1 MKRLEIDTPR
11 GAGRPIV
18 LVALLVAAVIVTT
31 VWYREGTGGPLHALR
46 TGLTAVSAPLAAA
59 GEWVGTPFRA
69 VGNWMSGLAVDQSDY
84 QALKKQNLE
93 LKQRLAALEEAK
105 LENERIR
112 ELVDF
117 AQAQDLPTIGAHV
130 IGRPTDSRQLT
141 VMIDRGSNAGLKRG
155 DAVIAAGGL
164 VGQIVEITPWNS
176 RVRLITDPESGVAAL
191 VQRTRANGIVHGS
204 LTGGLELSF
213 ISKKTPPIV
222 GDVVLTSGLGGVYP
236 KGIVIGEVRAVSAGS
251 SDLYPLVTLG
261 SRVDIDRIEEVLVL
275 QAETTAAALPGG
287 GE

>member
-1 MKRLEIDTPR
+1 VKRLEIDTPR
-11 GAGRPIV
+11 GAGRPVI
-18 LVALLVAAVIVTT
+18 LVGLLIAGLIITT
-31 VWYREGTGGPLHALR
+31 VWYREGTRGPLHALR
-46 TGLTAVSAPLAAA
+46 TGLTAVSEPFAVA
-59 GEWVGTPFRA
+59 GSWLGTPFRG
-69 VGNWMSGLAVDQSDY
+69 VGNWISGVAVDQSDY
-84 QALKKQNLE
+84 RALKKQNLE

-141 VMIDRGSNAGLKRG
+141 VMIDRGTNAGVKQG
-155 DAVIAAGGL
+155 DAVVAAGGL
-164 VGQIVEITPWNS
+164 VGQVVEATPWNA
-176 RVRLITDPESGVAAL
+176 RVRLITDTESGVAAL
-191 VQRTRANGIVHGS
+191 VQRTRANGIVKGG
-204 LTGGLELSF
+204 LTGGLELDF
-213 ISKKTPPIV
+213 VSKKTPPIV
-222 GDVVLTSGLGGVYP
+222 GDVIITSGLGGVYP
-236 KGIVIGEVRAVSAGS
+236 KGIVIGEVTGVSSGS
-251 SDLYPLVTLG
+251 SDLYPLVTLA